1 MRLPGTNS
9 CQHFMDARTQNQT
22 KPDQTIIDPASVP
35 GLRIWNSTLNFSS
48 NSEDVCLTPSS
59 LLRSQS
65 PLASLEVQSSGTP
78 PLLISTQVQ
87 ASSEVQSSGS
97 QDSISTFQVM
107 PDSQEN
113 KLAESL
119 KLLKTSDVAKYVQQV
134 TDFKS
139 EPSSWQPG
147 SIHS

>member
-1 MRLPGTNS
+1 ME
-9 CQHFMDARTQNQT
+9 
-22 KPDQTIIDPASVP
+22 PASVP
-35 GLRIWNSTLNFSS
+35 GLRIWSSSLNISS
-48 NSEDVCLTPSS
+48 NFEDVCITPSS
-59 LLRSQS
+59 LLRSALS
-65 PLASLEVQSSGTP
+65 LASLEVQSSGTP
-78 PLLISTQVQ
+78 PLLICKQVQ

-97 QDSISTFQVM
+97 QNSISTFQVM

-119 KLLKTSDVAKYVQQV
+119 KSLKTSDIAKYVQQV
-134 TDFKS
+134 TYSKS